1 MIKTIAA
8 LFMLIDHVG
17 LILFP
22 QSYILR
28 IIGRVSMPM
37 FAFCVAQGFYYS
49 EKNGTTQKYAKNL
62 LIFAAVSQIPYA
74 AMVRSA
80 YSLNIGFTW
89 LLALCLM
96 KAGTM
101 IRSRRLLAG
110 VAIAAIAGFSL
121 ITPVSYGLYGV
132 LYPSVF
138 YLFLFRWNKGQ
149 YVFLAMAV
157 LFALYA
163 VLGGGVIQAFAL
175 AAWPVLAAARR
186 YDHKIKLPRSFF
198 YCFYPAHIAV
208 LLILRSVLRAWL

>member
-17 LILFP
+17 LVLFP

-28 IIGRVSMPM
+28 IIGRISMPL
-37 FAFCVAQGFYYS
+37 FAYCVARGFYYS

-74 AMVRSA
+74 AMAGSV

-101 IRSRRLLAG
+101 IRSRRTLAG
-110 VAIAAIAGFSL
+110 AVITVIMVVSL
-121 ITPVSYGLYGV
+121 IAPVDYGLYGV
-132 LYPSVF
+132 LYPSLF
-138 YLFLFRWNKGQ
+138 YLFLFRWNKAQ
-149 YVFLAMAV
+149 YVFLGMAV
-157 LFALYA
+157 LFALDV
-163 VLGGGVIQAFAL
+163 VLGGGAIQAFSL
-175 AAWPVLAAARR
+175 AAWPVLATARR
-186 YDHKIKLPRSFF
+186 YDHKIKLNRNFF

-208 LLILRSVLRAWL
+208 LLILRSVLQAWL